1 MRRNGP
7 IIISL
12 LSLISI
18 CVLADFALANDYL
31 WLITTITPGRDSTQI
46 TSVTPVG
53 DYNADGHGDLLVG
66 LRGTA
71 GAHPWFEAADL
82 YFGGPDFD
90 SLPDVRFFGDPQN
103 LDLCD
108 LPGYQETC
116 FGSVATPL
124 GDFNGD
130 SYDDFAVSAIAYCN
144 HTVVGGRVY
153 IYLGGPAA
161 DTMPDLVIDTYQDYD
176 AFGYFL
182 DDGDFNGDGLGD
194 LLTGTRDVFY
204 GQRVY
209 IYLGGA
215 PPDTIHDWLCD
226 YSGQHAHLANQSGGF
241 DTDGDGFDDFA
252 WQDQAT
258 TPVSWHFFRG
268 GAPPSPQPY
277 FTTQEFS
284 LGFREFDVS
293 GDGVDDFFL
302 GGDGGYYLC
311 LGGAPLDFGPD
322 YPAAGF
328 IPIAAYARGG
338 GDTALLAVDRRNE
351 RLKLLHRGVPP
362 DTVPLVNLP
371 YDSTL
376 WPMTQPV
383 VGDLDADGIDDL
395 ALLGPAGGPYL
406 MYAKIYS
413 IMSSN
418 AAEDDSGPGMPQ
430 NSSILRCYPDPFNS
444 TTMITIEGAGEVEI
458 AIFDIIGR
466 KVASLQTQ
474 HGKAVWEAEGMSSG
488 VYFARADKGQ
498 TGTSAAQFNV
508 IKLVYLK

>member
-12 LSLISI
+12 LSLIFI
-18 CVLADFALANDYL
+18 CALADFALANDYL

-82 YFGGPDFD
+82 YFGGPAFD
-90 SLPDVRFFGDPQN
+90 SLPDMRFFGDPQN

-293 GDGVDDFFL
+293 GDGVDDFFSRGRWWVL
-302 GGDGGYYLC
+302 PMPRRC
-311 LGGAPLDFGPD
+311 APGLRARLP
-322 YPAAGF
+322 
-328 IPIAAYARGG
+328 RGG
-338 GDTALLAVDRRNE
+338 VYSDRSLRPGRGGHRAPGRGSAE
-351 RLKLLHRGVPP
+351 R
-362 DTVPLVNLP
+362 
-371 YDSTL
+371 
-376 WPMTQPV
+376 
-383 VGDLDADGIDDL
+383 
-395 ALLGPAGGPYL
+395 
-406 MYAKIYS
+406 
-413 IMSSN
+413 
-418 AAEDDSGPGMPQ
+418 AAEAPAPRGAARHRPPGEPAVRFHPVADDPA
-430 NSSILRCYPDPFNS
+430 CC
-444 TTMITIEGAGEVEI
+444 
-458 AIFDIIGR
+458 GR
-466 KVASLQTQ
+466 P
-474 HGKAVWEAEGMSSG
+474 
-488 VYFARADKGQ
+488 RR
-498 TGTSAAQFNV
+498 
-508 IKLVYLK
+508 